1 MRIFISTG
9 EVSGDL
15 QGAMLVKAL
24 YHQATIQ
31 GIDLEIVGLGGDR
44 MKEAG
49 MKLIGNTTEIGSVGL
64 LESIP
69 FILPTWEVQKKAK
82 KYLQNNVVD
91 KIVLIDYVGPNVA
104 IGSYIKKKLPNLPII
119 WYIGPQY
126 WVWTPFQQNLNQLI
140 SITDK
145 ILAIFPEETKFYQE
159 KGLSVTYVG
168 HPLLDRIKNAP
179 SRDNARKNLGI
190 KSEDKIVALLPA
202 SRQQEIKYLL
212 PVICESAQQIQLTIP
227 EVKFY
232 LPLSLTI
239 YKKAIEETIK
249 SYNLSVNIVENK
261 TLEILAAADLAITK
275 SGTVNLELALLKI
288 PQVVI
293 YKVHPFTIWFARK
306 VLKFTIPFMS
316 APNLVLMSEIVPEL
330 LQEKAT
336 AENIVKESLDFLLNE
351 DRRQQLQLNYAKMR
365 QALGENELGICNY
378 TAQEI
383 INTSTT
389 LSN

>member
-336 AENIVKESLDFLLNE
+336 AENIVKESLDFLLNK
-351 DRRQQLQLNYAKMR
+351 DRRQKLQLNYAKMR